1 MRRLLTWIVVTIG
14 IAALVRRLRRRN
26 QQDEAAVVAEEA
38 EDDPADELRRKLA
51 VSRSDEAVDEEPPAP
66 EASVGERRAGVHEE
80 GRSALEEMR
89 GTDTGA

>member
-26 QQDEAAVVAEEA
+26 QQDEASAMEEA

-51 VSRSDEAVDEEPPAP
+51 VSRSDDAVDEEPPAP
-66 EASVGERRAGVHEE
+66 EASVGERRESVHEE

-89 GTDTGA
+89 GTDTEA

>member
-14 IAALVRRLRRRN
+14 IAALVRRLRRRK
-26 QQDEAAVVAEEA
+26 QQDEAADFGEA

-51 VSRSDEAVDEEPPAP
+51 VSRSDEAADERPPAS
-66 EASVGERRAGVHEE
+66 EASVGERRASVHDE

-89 GTDTGA
+89 GTDTED